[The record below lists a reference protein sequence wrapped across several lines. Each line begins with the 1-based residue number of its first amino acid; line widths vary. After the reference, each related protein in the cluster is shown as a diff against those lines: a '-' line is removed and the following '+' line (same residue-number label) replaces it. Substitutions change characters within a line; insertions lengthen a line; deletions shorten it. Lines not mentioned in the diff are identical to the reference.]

1 MFVKVLMGSHEELI
15 SRSEEGKECLS
26 CNSYLNKPILEHKIL
41 DCPYTSMLRLTFLD
55 DIKCCLESKK
65 EIHKFYLE
73 KIIEPGGSKWAK
85 FMMPFDQFKKNNPR
99 LVLDIDPSMHSFFF
113 SLFTILNELFCFV
126 CYINCLFFPQ
136 SPLFSEEEDFI

>member
-1 MFVKVLMGSHEELI
+1 MSATVLASSENRALMGSHEELI
-15 SRSEEGKECLS
+15 SRSEEGKVCLS

-73 KIIEPGGSKWAK
+73 KKYCGCSASKIK
-85 FMMPFDQFKKNNPR
+85 
-99 LVLDIDPSMHSFFF
+99 
-113 SLFTILNELFCFV
+113 
-126 CYINCLFFPQ
+126 
-136 SPLFSEEEDFI
+136 